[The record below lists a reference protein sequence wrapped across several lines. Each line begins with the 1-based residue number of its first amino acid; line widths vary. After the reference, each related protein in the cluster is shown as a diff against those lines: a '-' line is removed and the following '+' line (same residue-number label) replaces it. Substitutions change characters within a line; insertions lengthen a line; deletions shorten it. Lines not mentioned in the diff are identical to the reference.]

1 MEDEKFHSRYNKDRV
16 ESKCALKQWNSGVN
30 LFPRQVLK
38 GNGTMDELHRGVGET
53 VKRSVK
59 VARIIRRGR
68 RRVKG
73 YII

>member
-16 ESKCALKQWNSGVN
+16 ESKCGLKQWNSVNYVN
-30 LFPRQVLK
+30 LFPRQVL
-38 GNGTMDELHRGVGET
+38 NGTMDELHRGVGET

-59 VARIIRRGR
+59 VARIIRRGW